1 MENLDI
7 TTSRDMD
14 GVSLSKESYRFVEK
28 EREALTFYVI
38 SKEALT
44 LQSF

>member
-1 MENLDI
+1 MFNI

-14 GVSLSKESYRFVEK
+14 GVSLSKESCRFVEK
-28 EREALTFYVI
+28 ERSLDSFYDVI
-38 SKEALT
+38 SQEALT